1 MNLDLLQKFE
11 TLSLN
16 DLQNKAPLLERED
29 KKFVMAIKQ
38 INSILEECLEEYQ
51 ILKIDTK
58 LFFDYKTA
66 YYDTKDLELYQNH
79 HSGKGNRNKI
89 RERLYVNSGL
99 KFVEVKNK
107 NNKGTTIKHRLKLHT
122 ILEAKEFVATH
133 TGLSISDL
141 EKTLNIEYSRITLLH
156 KKNLEKVT
164 LDYNLIF
171 SNDVVTMKYDNIV
184 IAEVKT
190 EKKTHIK
197 FCSIMKKHA
206 IREGTLSKYCLGLIS
221 LNNKIKHNNFKYKYN
236 KTLKINNND

>member
-11 TLSLN
+11 TLSLT

-29 KKFVMAIKQ
+29 KKFVLALKQ
-38 INSILEECLEEYQ
+38 INSVLEECLEEYQ
-51 ILKIDTK
+51 ILKIDTD
-58 LFFDYKTA
+58 LFFEYKTA
-66 YYDTKDLELYQNH
+66 YYDTKDLQLYQNH

-99 KFVEVKNK
+99 KFVEIKNK
-107 NNKGTTIKHRLKLHT
+107 NNKGKTIKHRLETDTILHT
-122 ILEAKEFVATH
+122 KDFVAIH

-141 EKTLNIEYSRITLLH
+141 EKTLSIEYSRITLLH

-171 SNDVVTMKYDNIV
+171 SNDVVTVKYDNIV

-190 EKKTHIK
+190 EKTTTIK
-197 FCSIMKKHA
+197 FCSIMKKYA
-206 IREGTLSKYCLGLIS
+206 VREGSLSKYCLGLVS
-221 LNNKIKHNNFKYKYN
+221 LNNKIKHNNFKYKYS
-236 KTLKINNND
+236 KTLKINNNG